1 MVIEFVGL
9 LVNGVGLGFVAV
21 QVALARRQAR
31 ETQVARERDLLLRRK
46 ESTMTHL
53 IDADDQ
59 MRKYQDHLPDDLDAA
74 AVTAYVARAID
85 NEVTAREALVGYLGY
100 WETLA
105 LGTS

>member
-1 MVIEFVGL
+1 MCEGHTYNVGGGVRPHMCIRGSPVSDSTWNMVIEFVGL

-74 AVTAYVARAID
+74 AVTAY
-85 NEVTAREALVGYLGY
+85 
-100 WETLA
+100 
-105 LGTS
+105 